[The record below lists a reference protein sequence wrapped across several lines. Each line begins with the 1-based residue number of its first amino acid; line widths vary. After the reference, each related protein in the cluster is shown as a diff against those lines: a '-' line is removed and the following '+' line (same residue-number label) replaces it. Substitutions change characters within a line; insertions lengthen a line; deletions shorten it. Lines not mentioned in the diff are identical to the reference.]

1 MGPGVCAR
9 LWKLRLITASPGRGC
24 WLVGD
29 WVEKG
34 LLARGL
40 REAGLEQEDR
50 REDWLSECV
59 LTEPWKRVAS
69 TSTELS
75 PLVCPGEAAWDLRRG
90 QRGKCSQGSC
100 NPT

>member
-1 MGPGVCAR
+1 M
-9 LWKLRLITASPGRGC
+9 
-24 WLVGD
+24 GD

-75 PLVCPGEAAWDLRRG
+75 PLVCPEEAAWDRSS
-90 QRGKCSQGSC
+90 CSRSGEGLCRILLWASA
-100 NPT
+100 